1 MWKSRL
7 YFLLGCWLLIL
18 SGLELIPLFTAAI
31 LSEFAA
37 FQALFSAFI
46 LTVLIGGALFLGFR
60 STEKIRI
67 PKLTIIL
74 PVAGAFILA
83 WGAGLP
89 FFFLFPDEGMVPAL
103 YEGMSLITTNG
114 TSAYEGLIREGGYS
128 IELWRGLAS
137 WIGGFLGLSII
148 LSFLTAMNIGGLQ
161 LHRSPLAFGDSE
173 AGYPRMKATAHTLL
187 PLYLTVTACCMFF
200 LLLSGVTFADAV
212 LLAFGIISTSGFSPE
227 LSYNFNNIGTQ
238 IFTIIFLIVSISNW
252 DVQYAF
258 WRRKKLDHSMHSEL
272 RTSLL
277 MSGMLLLL
285 LIYVMPVETF
295 RTFIDH
301 AFAVISSVATFGL
314 YPEAYTKTVSNSVDV
329 SIILL
334 VGAGIGG
341 AVVGTSGGLKQ
352 LRAIVVFFAGKAEVE
367 RLAHPHSVKGI
378 IYQKDDV
385 QRSDIEAV
393 WLFLGGF
400 VFILA
405 MGTILLGILGIH
417 FQDALSMSFSAL
429 TLSGP
434 IIDIVDPDFGG
445 FTGLQDA
452 DYFILTFL
460 MMIGRIEVSLFFA
473 LFSKALWR
481 G

>member
-1 MWKSRL
+1 M
-7 YFLLGCWLLIL
+7 LGCWLLIL
-18 SGLELIPLFTAAI
+18 CALQLIPLFTAAALGEI
-31 LSEFAA
+31 AA

-67 PKLTIIL
+67 PKLTIVL
-74 PVAGAFILA
+74 PVAGAVALA

-114 TSAYEGLIREGGYS
+114 TSAYEGLLDEGGYS

-137 WIGGFLGLSII
+137 WVGGFLGLCII
-148 LSFLTAMNIGGLQ
+148 LSFLTAMNVGGLQ

-173 AGYPRMKATAHTLL
+173 AGYPRMKAAANTLL
-187 PLYLTVTACCMFF
+187 PLYLLITACCLFF
-200 LLLSGVTFADAV
+200 LLLSGVGFADAI

-227 LSYNFNNIGTQ
+227 LSYYFNNAGTQ
-238 IFTIIFLIVSISNW
+238 IFTVIFLLISISNW
-252 DVQYAF
+252 DVHYAF
-258 WRRKKLDHSMHSEL
+258 WKRKKLDSGMYIEL

-277 MSGMLLLL
+277 MAAGL
-285 LIYVMPVETF
+285 LILLGNVMPVDGF
-295 RTFIDH
+295 KGLIDH
-301 AFAVISSVATFGL
+301 AFAVVSSLATFGL
-314 YPEAYTKTVSNSVDV
+314 YSEQYSDAVSANVDV

-334 VGAGIGG
+334 VAAGIGG
-341 AVVGTSGGLKQ
+341 AAVGTSGGLKQ
-352 LRAIVVFFAGKAEVE
+352 LRAIIVFFAGKAEVE

-378 IYQKDDV
+378 SYQRDDV
-385 QRSDIEAV
+385 QRADIEAV
-393 WLFLGGF
+393 WLLLGGF

-405 MGTILLGILGIH
+405 IGTVLLGILGIH

-434 IIDIVDPDFGG
+434 IIDIVDPAFGG
-445 FTGLQDA
+445 FTGLRDP
-452 DYFILTFL
+452 DYFILSFL